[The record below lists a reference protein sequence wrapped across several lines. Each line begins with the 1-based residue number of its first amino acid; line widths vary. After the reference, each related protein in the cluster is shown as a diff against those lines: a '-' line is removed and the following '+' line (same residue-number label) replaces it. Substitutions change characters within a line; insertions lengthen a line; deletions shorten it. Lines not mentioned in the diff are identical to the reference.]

1 MRVQIRRAIRAG
13 EREFVLDVAFES
25 SHRRIAL
32 FGPSGSGKTLTVQ
45 AIAGLMRPDNGC
57 ITLNDRTLFDSS
69 SGICLAPQA
78 RRVAYL
84 FQDYGLFP
92 HLTVAQNVC
101 FGLAKGWRNPHCD
114 VLPEAA
120 RHWMEAF
127 ELDVVAHHYP
137 HQISGGQKQRTA
149 LARALAVQPE
159 ALLLDEPFAAL
170 DAALRRKLRAELAAL
185 QRRLDI
191 PMILITHDPEDVR
204 NLAEEVYMIRDGR
217 IVGSAAPHEVAAAD
231 FSEHH

>member
-1 MRVQIRRAIRAG
+1 MTIQVQIRRTVRAG

-25 SHRRIAL
+25 SHRCIAL

-45 AIAGLMRPDNGC
+45 AIAGLMRPDSGRIALNG
-57 ITLNDRTLFDSS
+57 RTLFDADA
-69 SGICLAPQA
+69 GVCLAPQE

-101 FGLAKGWRNPHCD
+101 FGLSQGWRNPRRHA
-114 VLPEAA
+114 LPDAA

-127 ELDVVAHHYP
+127 ELGAVADHYP

-170 DAALRRKLRAELAAL
+170 DAALRRKLRAELAGL

-204 NLAEEVYMIRDGR
+204 TLAEEVYMIREGR
-217 IVGSAAPHEVAAAD
+217 IVGLAAVHEV
-231 FSEHH
+231 